1 MEEHWASGYENAR
14 RSLANP
20 AVMELPDR
28 LDGVRTFDAGREDA
42 D

>member
-1 MEEHWASGYENAR
+1 MEEHWHTGYENAR

-28 LDGVRTFDAGREDA
+28 TEGVRTFDMGKD
-42 D
+42 DPV